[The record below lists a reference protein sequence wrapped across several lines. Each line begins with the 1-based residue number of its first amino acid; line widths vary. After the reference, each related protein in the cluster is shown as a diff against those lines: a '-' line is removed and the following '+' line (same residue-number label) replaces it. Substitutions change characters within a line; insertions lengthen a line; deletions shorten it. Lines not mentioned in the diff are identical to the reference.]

1 MKLTA
6 KKRTV
11 TGTGASK
18 KARVEGLIP
27 AAIYG
32 QEVETLPVLIN
43 RKEFETV
50 IREVGSNGVFE
61 VDVEGDV
68 YQVFVKEQKNAALK
82 QVVYHVDLLAF
93 TEGQKVNMTIPV
105 YITGEESIDVGYAS
119 QSLSELEINVAPAEA
134 PAEYTVDVTGLEIGD
149 TVTVADIKVGEGVEV
164 LTDETY
170 TVVSISA
177 PDVEE
182 ETVESTDEM
191 PEPEVIGGSDE
202 DKE

>member
-105 YITGEESIDVGYAS
+105 YITGEDSIDVGYAS

-164 LTDETY
+164 LTDETS

-182 ETVESTDEM
+182 ETEESTDEM
-191 PEPEVIGGSDE
+191 PEPEVIGESDE
-202 DKE
+202 DSE

>member
-43 RKEFETV
+43 RKEFETI